1 MVRVRAPT
9 WSHLE
14 VTSHILGFFYD
25 VFFQK
30 KDLRESTCI
39 SRGSGRQRESKKQAS
54 QVGTPVPGP
63 LVYDLSQRQTLSQ
76 LSYTGVPPTPFFF
89 FFRYCR

>member
-30 KDLRESTCI
+30 KDLRE
-39 SRGSGRQRESKKQAS
+39 REHMHKQGEWQAE
-54 QVGTPVPGP
+54 GE
-63 LVYDLSQRQTLSQ
+63 
-76 LSYTGVPPTPFFF
+76 
-89 FFRYCR
+89 